1 VIIGAAREAADAIGH
16 AGATGDDDHVRLGVD
31 ACAEAV
37 GRRHAVEQLESA
49 AARLEHQVDQHQRRP
64 PDLDRPEP
72 FTYARRGRHIEGIGC
87 KVVGQKPA
95 RRLVVLDN
103 QDQTLL
109 VHIQR
114 SHERESR
121 PGQMFPGR
129 R

>member
-1 VIIGAAREAADAIGH
+1 VIIGAGREAADVIGL
-16 AGATGDDDHVRLGVD
+16 AGATGEDDHGHLGVD

-37 GRRHAVEQLESA
+37 GRRHAVERLESA

-72 FTYARRGRHIEGIGC
+72 FSYARRG
-87 KVVGQKPA
+87 GQKPA

-103 QDQTLL
+103 QDPTLL

-114 SHERESR
+114 RTTRENLAPAR
-121 PGQMFPGR
+121 RFPAAVKV
-129 R
+129 